1 VTSPAERWSRQLA
14 DWAIDPEILAAAPES
29 PWGFPPEMFRADS
42 SPGDGPTRQRVREAL
57 DSHRATVLDVGSGGG
72 AASVPV
78 LRPGVSAVAVDES
91 AEMLAD
97 YAGAASATG
106 AAVRTVQGS
115 WPEVADEAG
124 PAEVV
129 VCANVVYNVPDIEPF
144 VGALH
149 RQAHRRVV
157 IELTERH
164 PLTLLGPL
172 WKRFHG
178 QDRPPGPTFGL
189 FCDVLDRLGIEHRTA
204 LSERPS
210 LFGLSDPEAYVA
222 WTRRRLCL
230 PVDRQPEV
238 RALLAA
244 QPPPPTRQAVTVW
257 WDR

>member
-1 VTSPAERWSRQLA
+1 MRRL
-14 DWAIDPEILAAAPES
+14 LRAAAI
-29 PWGFPPEMFRADS
+29 
-42 SPGDGPTRQRVREAL
+42 
-57 DSHRATVLDVGSGGG
+57 VLV
-72 AASVPV
+72 
-78 LRPGVSAVAVDES
+78 
-91 AEMLAD
+91 
-97 YAGAASATG
+97 AGACALAITPIRRTALQGAGQALVAS
-106 AAVRTVQGS
+106 
-115 WPEVADEAG
+115 DEAG

-129 VCANVVYNVPDIEPF
+129 VCANVIYNVPDIEPF

-172 WKRFHG
+172 WRHFHG

-210 LFGLSDPEAYVA
+210 QFGLSDPEAYAA

-238 RALLAA
+238 RALLAS
-244 QPPPPTRQAVTVW
+244 QPPPPTRQVVTVW